1 MKRETES
8 IYDLNT
14 DSTGVE
20 VLFLRQR
27 IEKIEDLL
35 KGLGAEQQVL
45 NLKWT
50 YKNFLNEQFW
60 SIFIQ
65 MFIEDIFEKFHYCI
79 VHS

>member
-45 NLKWT
+45 NLK
-50 YKNFLNEQFW
+50 
-60 SIFIQ
+60 
-65 MFIEDIFEKFHYCI
+65 
-79 VHS
+79 